1 MNPYKEGS
9 IILQDGLEWK
19 TVGDKKVLELAPGE
33 GFKISENLRSDSL
46 GSSLHT
52 ITIGRE
58 KAPDR
63 AGPMKDTEVAGSKL
77 TVDLPSNKLDI
88 GDDLL
93 KQIYKINIDK
103 DIARPQVQDFMR
115 HMTAGDAEK
124 AKVSMKKAFG
134 AIYTAAEKAGKL
146 PQVMEAVDALLVGD
160 NVTRGF
166 NRAKLNEAEFK
177 KYQAILIA
185 KAPANLKAG
194 LKKMTRETMT
204 IGDIAFAFN
213 RPELRK
219 QELDVMTK
227 AFGWKP
233 STDKEIIAAFKIAD
247 QELIRDISSK
257 KELKTSDSN
266 YGYLLM
272 ARNRTGKG
280 LQ

>member
-1 MNPYKEGS
+1 M
-9 IILQDGLEWK
+9 
-19 TVGDKKVLELAPGE
+19 ELAPGE
-33 GFKISENLRSDSL
+33 AFKISENLQSDSL
-46 GSSLHT
+46 GSSIGT

-58 KAPDR
+58 KAPTV
-63 AGPMKDTEVAGSKL
+63 AGP
-77 TVDLPSNKLDI
+77 TVDTKVTGSELTADLPASKLDI
-88 GDDLL
+88 GDALL
-93 KQIYKINIDK
+93 KQIYSINIDK
-103 DIARPQVQDFMR
+103 DIARPQVQEFMR
-115 HMTAGDAEK
+115 YMTAGDAENANK
-124 AKVSMKKAFG
+124 SMKKAFG
-134 AIYTAAEKAGKL
+134 AIYTAAEKTGKL

-166 NRAKLNEAEFK
+166 NRAKSNDAEFK

-185 KAPANLKAG
+185 KAPAALKAG
-194 LKKMTRETMT
+194 LKKMTRESMT

-233 STDKEIIAAFKIAD
+233 STDKEIIDAFKVAD
-247 QELIRDISSK
+247 QDLIRDISSK
-257 KELKTSDSN
+257 KELKTGDDN